1 MVFIWNLHRKVIR
14 GGRESL
20 FHWQFR
26 EWKRWGWAYYFAAL
40 YWTSIKTIDLL
51 ENDTFW
57 ISSQRNHIFKTKIKR
72 IYYHKWM
79 LPFPLFYR
87 ACDMWCFF
95 ITEMEQLHW
104 ATKSPLIHRLLARSP
119 SKWVLLGRNKNMPV
133 SLFLYLW
140 SFFLGFVLVLCFLAW
155 YHYMA
160 NFAPKARIGIR
171 DISKNRNKKPFISR
185 KQITTK
191 WHQYFRI
198 SKTGGL
204 FKNIAKGTTDPR
216 VEFILPK

>member
-1 MVFIWNLHRKVIR
+1 MGFVFSGGKGRVADDMVFIWNLHRKVIR

-26 EWKRWGWAYYFAAL
+26 DWKRWGWAHYFAFL

-140 SFFLGFVLVLCFLAW
+140 SFFWDLFWFYVFWHG
-155 YHYMA
+155 
-160 NFAPKARIGIR
+160 
-171 DISKNRNKKPFISR
+171 
-185 KQITTK
+185 ITT
-191 WHQYFRI
+191 W
-198 SKTGGL
+198 L
-204 FKNIAKGTTDPR
+204 
-216 VEFILPK
+216 ILPPRQG

>member
-14 GGRESL
+14 GGRENL

-26 EWKRWGWAYYFAAL
+26 EWKRWGWAHYFAFL
-40 YWTSIKTIDLL
+40 PLDFHQNNWSSWERTSTS
-51 ENDTFW
+51 W

-140 SFFLGFVLVLCFLAW
+140 SFFFGICFGFMFFGMVSL
-155 YHYMA
+155 H
-160 NFAPKARIGIR
+160 G
-171 DISKNRNKKPFISR
+171 
-185 KQITTK
+185 
-191 WHQYFRI
+191 
-198 SKTGGL
+198 
-204 FKNIAKGTTDPR
+204 
-216 VEFILPK
+216 